1 MNTPLDIYNYIL
13 RTGKESDFLSA
24 ILLQKQGYSIGEIPD
39 AVFEV
44 SESVCRLKS
53 RQYWLD
59 LEIGDE
65 EISAAVRNGSYVT
78 AFLSRQGDNY
88 QLHFLTHPY
97 PAAEKPAFEE
107 PIVREVVRYMI
118 LKTVIALRL
127 TTWKK
132 VDEYLAG

>member
-1 MNTPLDIYNYIL
+1 MNTPQDIYNSIV
-13 RTGKESDFLSA
+13 RDRKESEFLTA

-39 AVFEV
+39 AVF
-44 SESVCRLKS
+44 STQTGCRLTS
-53 RQYWLD
+53 RQYGLD

-65 EISAAVRNGSYVT
+65 EIAAAVRSGRYVT
-78 AFLSRQGDNY
+78 AFLSRQGERY

-97 PAAEKPAFEE
+97 PAVEKAAYEE
-107 PIVREVVRYMI
+107 PIAREVVRYMI

-127 TTWKK
+127 TTPEK